1 MASQLDDKKFEY
13 IFKIFEVL
21 VKVFTNT
28 TTTNTILNQISTNT
42 STANTTLNQILTQDT
57 AIKNNTNPVV
67 LNKTT
72 GTITGTGTL
81 TIANLKAII
90 IQNTGTSDIT
100 VEGLTIKSGQTM
112 TISGGGIRNILPSI
126 SYNCGTGTA
135 NYYALT

>member
-1 MASQLDDKKFEY
+1 MAGQLDDKKFEY

-28 TTTNTILNQISTNT
+28 
-42 STANTTLNQILTQDT
+42 STANTILNQILTQDT
-57 AIKNNTNPVV
+57 GTKNNTTPVT
-67 LNKTT
+67 LTKTT

-100 VEGLTIKSGQTM
+100 IEGLTIKPGQTM
-112 TISGGGIRNILPSI
+112 TISGGGIKNTLPAI
-126 SYNCGTGTA
+126 SYVCGTETA
-135 NYYALT
+135 NYYALI